1 MGRSTAGAVSCR
13 CSVGPIVHGAPV
25 GLRVSV
31 HVSPPSPRTQKPRNP
46 RTLGL
51 FFGRQVP
58 TRGAATERGALK
70 NRLGREVFMLSTK
83 VRAKGRPGFS
93 LLLLSL
99 HV

>member
-1 MGRSTAGAVSCR
+1 
-13 CSVGPIVHGAPV
+13 
-25 GLRVSV
+25 
-31 HVSPPSPRTQKPRNP
+31 
-46 RTLGL
+46 LGL